1 MSDIRFACAECGQPL
16 EADSSMAGSE
26 IHCPQCTAGITIPSE
41 STRPPEAVEPTAA
54 SAPPPIPKEST
65 PPTPKK
71 PSLFWRRVAAVV
83 ADMLVLHILV
93 FIGTAITGTLIFGLF
108 LAWFGFFIL
117 WFVLALKRNTTPGQA
132 LTGIMTKLTDTGS
145 EKSPR
150 LLLRFAVTWIPLLF
164 LSLPAFDL
172 GQSEQPLL
180 VTLLQW
186 ISLLWYFALLIGLIA
201 TRGKGGIQDAICKSQ
216 SEFRISEP
224 LSGGR
229 KAVLWMCTV
238 VLVLETGF
246 SMLFFDD
253 DSPEKDDSID
263 PIAQGTGLSFES
275 LQIAAHTVF
284 GGFRELDLF
293 EDDVFQWNGTASV
306 ISKDGGKLYLVSN
319 SHVLGLLELAQSD
332 DLSDMIPEI
341 NAYALGVTFA
351 TGKEVPV
358 LRFGDQAGALD
369 LSLLEVDSA
378 GLVEGRDYVIVPYD
392 EAIQILVGDEA
403 VAVGSPHGLA
413 GTHTF
418 GRISAVR
425 DFDQGEPYRA
435 FQTDAAINPGNSG
448 GPLFVKKHNSYKWI
462 GVNTFG
468 VGGGDSLGFA
478 IDARH
483 VWKSKWYWYP
493 ATREGARDAV
503 TQNYQR
509 NAIIE

>member
-1 MSDIRFACAECGQPL
+1 MNTTDN
-16 EADSSMAGSE
+16 
-26 IHCPQCTAGITIPSE
+26 T
-41 STRPPEAVEPTAA
+41 PT
-54 SAPPPIPKEST
+54 PPPIP
-65 PPTPKK
+65 PPKSV
-71 PSLFWRRVAAVV
+71 PSPREKNPNLLWRRLAAIAV
-83 ADMLVLHILV
+83 DMLILDL
-93 FIGTAITGTLIFGLF
+93 FIWIGTAVTGTFVFGLF
-108 LAWFGFFIL
+108 LAWFGFFVLWYMLTIKRESTAGTALAGIL
-117 WFVLALKRNTTPGQA
+117 IRLAG
-132 LTGIMTKLTDTGS
+132 TGTD
-145 EKSPR
+145 KSPR

-164 LSLPAFDL
+164 LSLPAFEI
-172 GQSEQPLL
+172 GQGEQPLL

-186 ISLLWYFALLIGLIA
+186 IALLWYIALFIGLMA

-229 KAVLWMCTV
+229 KAVIWMCTV
-238 VLVLETGF
+238 MLVLETGF
-246 SMLFFDD
+246 SMLPLDD
-253 DSPEKDDSID
+253 DSPEKDGSNV

-284 GGFRELDLF
+284 GGFRELDLL

-332 DLSDMIPEI
+332 DSSDMIPEI

-392 EAIQILVGDEA
+392 EAIQIHVGDEA

-478 IDARH
+478 IDACH